1 MVVKVAAPGR
11 SFAGVAAYCL
21 HDTREPGE
29 PQPET
34 SKRVEWT
41 DTRNLP
47 TDRPDRAAAMMAAAA
62 QAMGRQWR
70 GEVDTP
76 RPSPSPG
83 RLQPGPPIAA
93 AGSSDDPD
101 PVAVTTIYMYN
112 KLMEFEWDEAK
123 NRTNIRKHGS
133 GFDTAKRIFEERV
146 TTSPDRRRDYGEDRH
161 ISIGRVKPGV
171 LIVVAHTERH
181 GRIRLISA
189 RPASRK
195 EKESLP

>member
-1 MVVKVAAPGR
+1 
-11 SFAGVAAYCL
+11 
-21 HDTREPGE
+21 
-29 PQPET
+29 
-34 SKRVEWT
+34 
-41 DTRNLP
+41 
-47 TDRPDRAAAMMAAAA
+47 
-62 QAMGRQWR
+62 
-70 GEVDTP
+70 
-76 RPSPSPG
+76 
-83 RLQPGPPIAA
+83 
-93 AGSSDDPD
+93 
-101 PVAVTTIYMYN
+101 MYN
-112 KLMEFEWDEAK
+112 QLMEFEWDEAK
-123 NRTNIRKHGS
+123 NRTNIRKHGI